1 MKCCLFWNWW
11 MLQQSKNMELMNNL
25 NFNWDLLSYFK
36 VILLR
41 NKIWLISFVLYC
53 QISCQNVLQL
63 VIKKRMDKWTWRQ
76 TVHLIN
82 TGSSSKRL
90 LLPIIHFDWFSHTH
104 TLRDC
109 TRILLLNEMKMIYD
123 QCFNF
128 ILKTLN
134 LIIWPF

>member
-63 VIKKRMDKWTWRQ
+63 VMKKRMDKWTWRQ

-104 TLRDC
+104 THWEIVQEFCYWMKWKWYMINVL
-109 TRILLLNEMKMIYD
+109 ILS
-123 QCFNF
+123 
-128 ILKTLN
+128 LKH
-134 LIIWPF
+134 